1 MKKFPTLFL
10 TLIICLSSCTSLKN
24 MALEPTSL
32 ETITAVKGVLD
43 SSAFRAINAL
53 QKLNKEGLD
62 GFIPPEFQSV
72 LATLKTLGLE
82 KEMDAIN
89 LKIGQ
94 VSKIMAEESTGIMAD
109 AIKEVKFKDAVGIVL
124 GEPNAAANALKNGMY
139 AAVKKRYSS
148 KLEAELGKTE
158 ALKYWPMAA
167 GAYNLFA
174 KNKVDSSLSDFM
186 AERAVDALFLTMGKE
201 ESNIRKDPNQL
212 EKAVVSKVF
221 DYYNKKKGKG

>member
-1 MKKFPTLFL
+1 MRR
-10 TLIICLSSCTSLKN
+10 ICAVTSQ
-24 MALEPTSL
+24 T
-32 ETITAVKGVLD
+32 VLRQYCN
-43 SSAFRAINAL
+43 F
-53 QKLNKEGLD
+53 
-62 GFIPPEFQSV
+62 
-72 LATLKTLGLE
+72 
-82 KEMDAIN
+82 
-89 LKIGQ
+89 
-94 VSKIMAEESTGIMAD
+94 D